1 MSVFI
6 DEKRE
11 EIAEAC
17 QRYGI
22 ERLFIFGSALRDDF
36 RHGDSDI
43 DLLVEFGP
51 VDISRKFHAY
61 LEARAAFSKILQAE
75 VDLVMSGAVKNKVI
89 AREIDRTKRLIYGT

>member
-1 MSVFI
+1 MPVFI

-61 LEARAAFSKILQAE
+61 LGKLWATGVFAAAE
-75 VDLVMSGAVKNKVI
+75 PTNPPKSTFLS
-89 AREIDRTKRLIYGT
+89 

>member
-1 MSVFI
+1 MSVLI

-11 EIAEAC
+11 EITNAC
-17 QRYGI
+17 QKYGI
-22 ERLFIFGSALRDDF
+22 ERFFIFGSALREDF

-43 DLLVEFGP
+43 DLLVELGP
-51 VDISRKFHAY
+51 IDISNKFHAY

-89 AREIDRTKRLIYGT
+89 ASEIDRTKKLLYGA